1 MAESAAP
8 RRRIVGRR
16 ASLGLRRTGQ
26 LIEHGVTQF
35 FAHGDP
41 QRAAAISFYAL
52 FSVFPL
58 AILCVAVLGI
68 VANDT
73 QVRVQVVDFLL
84 NNLPL
89 TADQG
94 REQLQNLLLQVT
106 RDVAGFSVL
115 GVLTL
120 FFAASGVMGAIRQA
134 LNAAFDADEHRPPVQ
149 AKLWDLAM
157 VLAFGVLV
165 TFSFALTLVDEI
177 RASISEHADEVIR
190 GAGGVVTRVL
200 IDAGRIVPLI
210 LAVVIFAGLFRV
222 VPARRQKLR
231 DTWPG
236 VLVAAI
242 GYELAKLGFTIYL
255 THFANYGAIYASLG
269 SVIAFLV
276 FVFVAANVALL
287 GAEMASQWP
296 GVRAG
301 DYDGPPGPPF
311 HRQVYELVRGLF
323 LRR

>member
-1 MAESAAP
+1 MAESTARSGATP
-8 RRRIVGRR
+8 GR
-16 ASLGLRRTGQ
+16 LGLVWRRLGQ

-35 FAHGDP
+35 FAHGST

-58 AILCVAVLGI
+58 AILSVAVLGI

-73 QVRVQVVDFLL
+73 QVRVSVVDFLL
-84 NNLPL
+84 NSLPL
-89 TADQG
+89 TEDGG
-94 REQLQNLLLQVT
+94 RRQLEDLLLQVT

-120 FFAASGVMGAIRQA
+120 LFAASGVMGAIRQA
-134 LNAAFDADEHRPPVQ
+134 LNAAFDAEEHRPPVQ

-157 VLAFGVLV
+157 VFAFGALV
-165 TFSFALTLVDEI
+165 TFSFALTLADAL
-177 RASISEHADEVIR
+177 RATLSKHADEVIR
-190 GAGGVVTRVL
+190 GSGGVITKAL
-200 IDAGRIVPLI
+200 IDAGRVIPLLLAI
-210 LAVVIFAGLFRV
+210 LIFAGMFRI
-222 VPARRQKLR
+222 VPAKRQKLR

-242 GYELAKLGFTIYL
+242 GYEVAKFGFTIYL
-255 THFANYGAIYASLG
+255 THFANYGAVYASLG

-276 FVFVAANVALL
+276 FVFLAANVALL
-287 GAEMASQWP
+287 GAEIAAQWP
-296 GVRAG
+296 KVRAG
-301 DYDGPPGPPF
+301 GYDGPPGPPF
-311 HRQVYELVRGLF
+311 HRQVYEIVRGLF

>member
-1 MAESAAP
+1 MAESAASAS
-8 RRRIVGRR
+8 RRSRLGVFARR
-16 ASLGLRRTGQ
+16 VGQ
-26 LIEHGVTQF
+26 LFEHGITDF
-35 FAHGDP
+35 FQDGMP

-73 QVRVQVVDFLL
+73 QVRVSVVDFLL
-84 NNLPL
+84 NSLPL
-89 TADQG
+89 TESGG
-94 REQLQNLLLQVT
+94 RRQLEDLLLQVT

-120 FFAASGVMGAIRQA
+120 LFAASGVMGAIRQA
-134 LNAAFDADEHRPPVQ
+134 LNAAFDAEERRPPVQ

-165 TFSFALTLVDEI
+165 TFSFALTLADAL
-177 RASISEHADEVIR
+177 RATLSKHADEVIR
-190 GAGGVVTRVL
+190 GSGGVLTKVL
-200 IDAGRIVPLI
+200 IDAGRVIPLLLAI
-210 LAVVIFAGLFRV
+210 LIFAGMFRV
-222 VPARRQKLR
+222 VPAKRQKLR

-236 VLVAAI
+236 VLVAAV
-242 GYELAKLGFTIYL
+242 GYEVAKFGFTIYL

-276 FVFVAANVALL
+276 FVFLAANVALL
-287 GAEMASQWP
+287 GAEIASQWP
-296 GVRAG
+296 KVRSG
-301 DYDGPPGPPF
+301 GYDGPPGPPF
-311 HRQVYELVRGLF
+311 HRQVYELIRGLF

>member
-1 MAESAAP
+1 MAESTAT
-8 RRRIVGRR
+8 RRRAFGRR
-16 ASLGLRRTGQ
+16 LGLAMRRIQQ

-35 FAHGDP
+35 FAHGDT

-84 NNLPL
+84 DNLPL
-89 TADQG
+89 TEDQG
-94 REQLQNLLLQVT
+94 RRQLQNLLLQVT

-115 GVLTL
+115 GILTL
-120 FFAASGVMGAIRQA
+120 LFAASGVMGSIRQA
-134 LNAAFDADEHRPPVQ
+134 LNAAFRVEENRPPVQ

-157 VLAFGVLV
+157 VLAFGALV
-165 TFSFALTLVDEI
+165 TLSFALTLLDEL

-190 GAGGVVTRVL
+190 GSGGLITRVL
-200 IDAGRIVPLI
+200 IDAGRVIPLAIAI
-210 LAVVIFAGLFRV
+210 LIFAGMFRV
-222 VPARRQKLR
+222 VPAKRQKLR

-236 VLVAAI
+236 VLVAAV
-242 GYELAKLGFTIYL
+242 GYELAKQGFTIYL

-276 FVFVAANVALL
+276 FTFLAANIALL
-287 GAEMASQWP
+287 GAEMAAEWP
-296 GVRAG
+296 RVRAG
-301 DYDGPPGPPF
+301 KYDGVQGPPLY
-311 HRQVYELVRGLF
+311 RQLFEVVRGLF
-323 LRR
+323 VRR